1 VLRDCIRD
9 KIKALPQHKT
19 NHLSGLLAIGKRPE
33 KAALKLASV
42 KNYLASATALAAC
55 TM

>member
-1 VLRDCIRD
+1 MLRDCIRD
-9 KIKALPQHKT
+9 EIKALPQHKT
-19 NHLSGLLAIGKRPE
+19 NPLSGLTIGKRPE